1 MSETLDKTQKT
12 FQGLGVTRPEQVLQ
26 LFSELRSLFDAS
38 ALAAAS
44 TKNVGRLPEL
54 QSAWNNDSS
63 GVIRRIHANWVT
75 LAPPNLRGTTERA
88 MKHLSAHVGVG
99 VKAVQ
104 TLQQLGVHDNSQ
116 VVSLFSLL
124 RDTFDQDIQLDI
136 DEIDV
141 EITRINWLGRKTG
154 ILAWARDHW
163 MKSAPDELRREVG
176 RCFNEIKAHIEQA
189 INDKRASARPAILA
203 APLYQDQ
210 SEYRPAIRPTYAQTS
225 GNVLVDVSNEQA
237 ILPPDPTLIPEDL
250 SLPGVIR
257 PIGSHHLIRQV
268 FQEIENIFVSIGF
281 SVVEGPE
288 IETPYYN
295 FEALN
300 IPEFHPVR
308 DDMDTF
314 YLELP
319 KGAPTPLL
327 LRTHTSP
334 MQIRT
339 MEKQKPPVRVI
350 VPGKVYRR
358 DNPDAT
364 HSFAFHQI
372 EGLAVDSDIT
382 FCDFTGTIEYFVK
395 QFFGPSVKTRFRPSY
410 FPFTEPS
417 VEFDV
422 SCPFCGGTGTA
433 AGGGTCSKCKGA
445 AWIELFGAGMVDPAV
460 YGFVNYDAKK
470 VSGFAFGIGIDRLAM
485 LKYGIDDIQVFFQN
499 DVRFLRQFP

>member
-1 MSETLDKTQKT
+1 MPNIENPTGKTLMDLGATSAAKIADQFAEIRSRFDLESNTIHDESAWKT
-12 FQGLGVTRPEQVLQ
+12 FR
-26 LFSELRSLFDAS
+26 DA
-38 ALAAAS
+38 
-44 TKNVGRLPEL
+44 
-54 QSAWNNDSS
+54 
-63 GVIRRIHANWVT
+63 
-75 LAPPNLRGTTERA
+75 
-88 MKHLSAHVGVG
+88 
-99 VKAVQ
+99 
-104 TLQQLGVHDNSQ
+104 
-116 VVSLFSLL
+116 
-124 RDTFDQDIQLDI
+124 
-136 DEIDV
+136 
-141 EITRINWLGRKTG
+141 WLGRKSG
-154 ILAWARDHW
+154 VLAQITDNWLKPA
-163 MKSAPDELRREVG
+163 SPDLKRAVGAGLNELR
-176 RCFNEIKAHIEQA
+176 AHVESQIESRRQA
-189 INDKRASARPAILA
+189 IESGA
-203 APLYQDQ
+203 DQ
-210 SEYRPAIRPTYAQTS
+210 SALAHEH
-225 GNVLVDVSNEQA
+225 V
-237 ILPPDPTLIPEDL
+237 DL
-250 SLPGVIR
+250 SLPGVTR
-257 PIGSHHLIRQV
+257 PVGSHHLIRQV
-268 FQEIENIFVSIGF
+268 FQEIENIFFSIGF

-314 YLELP
+314 YIDLP

-364 HSFAFHQI
+364 HSFIFHQV

-395 QFFGPSVKTRFRPSY
+395 QFFGPGVKTRFRPSY

-422 SCPFCGGTGTA
+422 SCIFCGGSGTA

-445 AWIELFGAGMVDPAV
+445 GWIELFGAGMVDPAV
-460 YGFVNYDAKK
+460 YGFVNYDAKR
-470 VSGFAFGIGIDRLAM
+470 VSGFAFGMGIDRLAM
-485 LKYGIDDIQVFFQN
+485 LKYQIDDIQVFFQN
-499 DVRFLRQFP
+499 DVRFLKQFS

>member
-1 MSETLDKTQKT
+1 MLHGALRCSLSNAMTAHENKT
-12 FQGLGVTRPEQVLQ
+12 GLPLVHLGITRPEELSA
-26 LFSELRSLFDAS
+26 LFADLRGRFDADCAC
-38 ALAAAS
+38 ALD
-44 TKNVGRLPEL
+44 E
-54 QSAWNNDSS
+54 SS
-63 GVIRRIHANWVT
+63 W
-75 LAPPNLRGTTERA
+75 
-88 MKHLSAHVGVG
+88 K
-99 VKAVQ
+99 Q
-104 TLQQLGVHDNSQ
+104 
-116 VVSLFSLL
+116 F
-124 RDTFDQDIQLDI
+124 RDT
-136 DEIDV
+136 
-141 EITRINWLGRKTG
+141 WLGRKSGVLTQITDNWLKPATAELKRAVGQQLNELRAHVETQIEARRAAIETG
-154 ILAWARDHW
+154 AEETALARD
-163 MKSAPDELRREVG
+163 R
-176 RCFNEIKAHIEQA
+176 
-189 INDKRASARPAILA
+189 
-203 APLYQDQ
+203 
-210 SEYRPAIRPTYAQTS
+210 
-225 GNVLVDVSNEQA
+225 VDF
-237 ILPPDPTLIPEDL
+237 
-250 SLPGVIR
+250 SLPGVLR
-257 PIGSHHLIRQV
+257 PVGSRHLIRQV
-268 FQEIENIFVSIGF
+268 LQEIEDIFFSIGF

-319 KGAPTPLL
+319 PSPDKKTAPTPLL

-372 EGLAVDSDIT
+372 EGLAVDTDIT

-499 DVRFLRQFP
+499 DARFLRQFP

>member
-1 MSETLDKTQKT
+1 MPNFDNATAKTLAE
-12 FQGLGVTRPEQVLQ
+12 LGVTSAAEIAPLFADARARFDKDLALIHEETEWKLLRDRWLARKRGVLTQ
-26 LFSELRSLFDAS
+26 ITDNWLKPASPDLKRAVGAGLNDLRAHVESQIESRRQAIESGADQS
-38 ALAAAS
+38 ALAH
-44 TKNVGRLPEL
+44 E
-54 QSAWNNDSS
+54 
-63 GVIRRIHANWVT
+63 
-75 LAPPNLRGTTERA
+75 
-88 MKHLSAHVGVG
+88 HV
-99 VKAVQ
+99 
-104 TLQQLGVHDNSQ
+104 
-116 VVSLFSLL
+116 
-124 RDTFDQDIQLDI
+124 
-136 DEIDV
+136 
-141 EITRINWLGRKTG
+141 
-154 ILAWARDHW
+154 
-163 MKSAPDELRREVG
+163 
-176 RCFNEIKAHIEQA
+176 
-189 INDKRASARPAILA
+189 
-203 APLYQDQ
+203 
-210 SEYRPAIRPTYAQTS
+210 
-225 GNVLVDVSNEQA
+225 
-237 ILPPDPTLIPEDL
+237 DL

-268 FQEIENIFVSIGF
+268 LQEIEDIFFSIGF

-314 YLELP
+314 YLDLP

-364 HSFAFHQI
+364 HSFIFHQV

-395 QFFGPSVKTRFRPSY
+395 QFFGPGVKTRFRPSY

-422 SCPFCGGTGTA
+422 SCIFCGGSGTA
-433 AGGGTCSKCKGA
+433 ASGGTCSKCKGA
-445 AWIELFGAGMVDPAV
+445 GWIELFGAGMVDPAV

-470 VSGFAFGIGIDRLAM
+470 VSGFAFGMGIDRLAM
-485 LKYGIDDIQVFFQN
+485 LKYQIDDIQVFFQN

>member
-1 MSETLDKTQKT
+1 MSDGMTAPENKSSQTLAALGATQPDHL
-12 FQGLGVTRPEQVLQ
+12 GL
-26 LFSELRSLFDAS
+26 LFAEIRARFDAD
-38 ALAAAS
+38 ATAAHDEA
-44 TKNVGRLPEL
+44 
-54 QSAWNNDSS
+54 AW
-63 GVIRRIHANWVT
+63 
-75 LAPPNLRGTTERA
+75 
-88 MKHLSAHVGVG
+88 K
-99 VKAVQ
+99 Q
-104 TLQQLGVHDNSQ
+104 
-116 VVSLFSLL
+116 F
-124 RDTFDQDIQLDI
+124 RDA
-136 DEIDV
+136 
-141 EITRINWLGRKTG
+141 WLGRKSGVLTQ
-154 ILAWARDHW
+154 ITDNWL
-163 MKSAPDELRREVG
+163 KP
-176 RCFNEIKAHIEQA
+176 
-189 INDKRASARPAILA
+189 A
-203 APLYQDQ
+203 APELKRVVGLELNKLRAHVE
-210 SEYRPAIRPTYAQTS
+210 SEIEVRRVAIEAGADDAALARER
-225 GNVLVDVSNEQA
+225 V
-237 ILPPDPTLIPEDL
+237 DL
-250 SLPGVIR
+250 SLPGVGR

-268 FQEIENIFVSIGF
+268 FQQIEDIFVSIGF

-319 KGAPTPLL
+319 KGAPSPLL

-339 MEKQKPPVRVI
+339 MEKRQPPVRVI

-364 HSFAFHQI
+364 HSFAFHQV
-372 EGLAVDSDIT
+372 EGLAVDTDIT

-395 QFFGPSVKTRFRPSY
+395 QFFGPGVKTRFRPSY

-422 SCPFCGGTGTA
+422 TCVFCGGSGVSA
-433 AGGGTCSKCKGA
+433 SGGTCSKCKGA
-445 AWIELFGAGMVDPAV
+445 GWIELFGAGMVDPAV
-460 YGFVNYDAKK
+460 YGFVKYDPKK

>member
-1 MSETLDKTQKT
+1 MTESDNKPARKLAE
-12 FQGLGVTRPEQVLQ
+12 LGVSEADQVPP
-26 LFSELRSLFDAS
+26 LFAEVRSRFDGQVSRSMDPNSWEILRQA
-38 ALAAAS
+38 
-44 TKNVGRLPEL
+44 
-54 QSAWNNDSS
+54 
-63 GVIRRIHANWVT
+63 
-75 LAPPNLRGTTERA
+75 
-88 MKHLSAHVGVG
+88 
-99 VKAVQ
+99 
-104 TLQQLGVHDNSQ
+104 
-116 VVSLFSLL
+116 
-124 RDTFDQDIQLDI
+124 
-136 DEIDV
+136 
-141 EITRINWLGRKTG
+141 WLGRKSGVLTLITDNWLKPSSPELKRAVGAALNELRAHVESQIEARRAG
-154 ILAWARDHW
+154 IESTAEQ
-163 MKSAPDELRREVG
+163 SAP
-176 RCFNEIKAHIEQA
+176 
-189 INDKRASARPAILA
+189 ASER
-203 APLYQDQ
+203 
-210 SEYRPAIRPTYAQTS
+210 
-225 GNVLVDVSNEQA
+225 V
-237 ILPPDPTLIPEDL
+237 DL
-250 SLPGVIR
+250 SLPGVAR

-268 FQEIENIFVSIGF
+268 FQQIEDIFVSIGF

-314 YLELP
+314 YLDLP
-319 KGAPTPLL
+319 KGAATPLL

-339 MEKQKPPVRVI
+339 MEKHEPPVRVI

-364 HSFAFHQI
+364 HSFAFHQV
-372 EGLAVDSDIT
+372 EGLAVDTDIT

-395 QFFGPSVKTRFRPSY
+395 QFFGAGAKTRFRPSY

-422 SCPFCGGTGTA
+422 SCIFCGGSGTA

-445 AWIELFGAGMVDPAV
+445 GWIELFGAGMVDPAV
-460 YGFVNYDAKK
+460 YGFVNYDPKK
-470 VSGFAFGIGIDRLAM
+470 VSGFAFGMGIDRLAM

>member
-1 MSETLDKTQKT
+1 MSPTEL
-12 FQGLGVTRPEQVLQ
+12 GLERP
-26 LFSELRSLFDAS
+26 
-38 ALAAAS
+38 LAALGITQAEQIPA
-44 TKNVGRLPEL
+44 RF
-54 QSAWNNDSS
+54 A
-63 GVIRRIHANWVT
+63 A
-75 LAPPNLRGTTERA
+75 LR
-88 MKHLSAHVGVG
+88 AHFEGQF
-99 VKAVQ
+99 Q
-104 TLQQLGVHDNSQ
+104 TIQHESDWKI
-116 VVSLFSLL
+116 F
-124 RDTFDQDIQLDI
+124 RDA
-136 DEIDV
+136 
-141 EITRINWLGRKTG
+141 WLGRKSG
-154 ILAWARDHW
+154 VLAQITDNWLKPA
-163 MKSAPDELRREVG
+163 SPDLKRAVGAGLNELR
-176 RCFNEIKAHIEQA
+176 AHVESQIESRRQA
-189 INDKRASARPAILA
+189 IESGA
-203 APLYQDQ
+203 DQ
-210 SEYRPAIRPTYAQTS
+210 SALAHEHI
-225 GNVLVDVSNEQA
+225 
-237 ILPPDPTLIPEDL
+237 DL
-250 SLPGVIR
+250 SLPGVQR

-268 FQEIENIFVSIGF
+268 FQEIEDIFVSIGF

-314 YLELP
+314 YLDLP

-339 MEKQKPPVRVI
+339 MEKRKPPVRVI

-364 HSFAFHQI
+364 HSFIFHQV

-395 QFFGPSVKTRFRPSY
+395 QFFGPGVKTRFRPSY

-422 SCPFCGGTGTA
+422 SCIFCGGSGTS

-445 AWIELFGAGMVDPAV
+445 GWIELFGAGMVDPAV
-460 YGFVNYDAKK
+460 YGFVNYDPKR
-470 VSGFAFGIGIDRLAM
+470 VSGFAFGMGIDRLAM
-485 LKYGIDDIQVFFQN
+485 LKYQIDDIQVFFQN

>member
-1 MSETLDKTQKT
+1 MPNID
-12 FQGLGVTRPEQVLQ
+12 
-26 LFSELRSLFDAS
+26 D
-38 ALAAAS
+38 S
-44 TKNVGRLPEL
+44 TTAK
-54 QSAWNNDSS
+54 
-63 GVIRRIHANWVT
+63 T
-75 LAPPNLRGTTERA
+75 LADLGAKNPTEI
-88 MKHLSAHVGVG
+88 
-99 VKAVQ
+99 
-104 TLQQLGVHDNSQ
+104 
-116 VVSLFSLL
+116 SLL
-124 RDTFDQDIQLDI
+124 FRVQRNDFDQDVSARCTDFSALDNLRVKWI
-136 DEIDV
+136 
-141 EITRINWLGRKTG
+141 GRRSG
-154 ILAWARDHW
+154 ILAKITENWL
-163 MKSAPDELRREVG
+163 KSAATELRPIVG
-176 RCFNEIKAHIEQA
+176 QALNELKAHVESVLEERRQA
-189 INDKRASARPAILA
+189 LEADFVARAGLGKEG
-203 APLYQDQ
+203 L
-210 SEYRPAIRPTYAQTS
+210 
-225 GNVLVDVSNEQA
+225 
-237 ILPPDPTLIPEDL
+237 DL

-257 PIGSHHLIRQV
+257 PVGSHHLIRQV
-268 FQEIENIFVSIGF
+268 FQEIEDIFFSIGF
-281 SVVEGPE
+281 SIVEGPE

-314 YLELP
+314 YLDLP
-319 KGAPTPLL
+319 KGAKTPLL

-372 EGLAVDSDIT
+372 EGLAVDTDIS

-433 AGGGTCSKCKGA
+433 AGGGTCTKCKGA

-460 YGFVNYDAKK
+460 YGFVNYDARK
-470 VSGFAFGIGIDRLAM
+470 VGGFAFGIGIDRLAM

>member
-1 MSETLDKTQKT
+1 MKAHENKTGLPLVQ
-12 FQGLGVTRPEQVLQ
+12 LGVTRPEELTA
-26 LFSELRSLFDAS
+26 LFADLRGRFDDDCAC
-38 ALAAAS
+38 AHD
-44 TKNVGRLPEL
+44 E
-54 QSAWNNDSS
+54 SAW
-63 GVIRRIHANWVT
+63 
-75 LAPPNLRGTTERA
+75 
-88 MKHLSAHVGVG
+88 K
-99 VKAVQ
+99 
-104 TLQQLGVHDNSQ
+104 
-116 VVSLFSLL
+116 LF
-124 RDTFDQDIQLDI
+124 RD
-136 DEIDV
+136 
-141 EITRINWLGRKTG
+141 RWLGRKSG
-154 ILAWARDHW
+154 VLAQITDNWLRPATPEL
-163 MKSAPDELRREVG
+163 KPAVGASLNELR
-176 RCFNEIKAHIEQA
+176 AHVESQIEARRMA
-189 INDKRASARPAILA
+189 IESGADEAALA
-203 APLYQDQ
+203 KD
-210 SEYRPAIRPTYAQTS
+210 R
-225 GNVLVDVSNEQA
+225 V
-237 ILPPDPTLIPEDL
+237 DL
-250 SLPGVIR
+250 SLPGVLH

-268 FQEIENIFVSIGF
+268 FQEIEDIFFSIGF

-314 YLELP
+314 YLDLP

-339 MEKQKPPVRVI
+339 MEKHKPPVRVI

-364 HSFAFHQI
+364 HSFMFHQV
-372 EGLAVDSDIT
+372 EGLAVDTDIT

-422 SCPFCGGTGTA
+422 SCIFCGGSGNA
-433 AGGGTCSKCKGA
+433 AGGGVCSKCKGA
-445 AWIELFGAGMVDPAV
+445 GWIELFGAGMVDPAV

-470 VSGFAFGIGIDRLAM
+470 VSGFAFGMGIDRLAM
-485 LKYGIDDIQVFFQN
+485 LRYGIDDIQVFFQN

>member
-1 MSETLDKTQKT
+1 MSALENNTSQTLAA
-12 FQGLGVTRPEQVLQ
+12 LGVQQPEQVAT
-26 LFSELRSLFDAS
+26 LFAEIGARFEVQAN
-38 ALAAAS
+38 AAHD
-44 TKNVGRLPEL
+44 E
-54 QSAWNNDSS
+54 SAW
-63 GVIRRIHANWVT
+63 
-75 LAPPNLRGTTERA
+75 
-88 MKHLSAHVGVG
+88 K
-99 VKAVQ
+99 Q
-104 TLQQLGVHDNSQ
+104 
-116 VVSLFSLL
+116 F
-124 RDTFDQDIQLDI
+124 RDA
-136 DEIDV
+136 
-141 EITRINWLGRKTG
+141 WLGRKSGVLTQITDNWLKPATPELKRVVG
-154 ILAWARDHW
+154 ARLN
-163 MKSAPDELRREVG
+163 ELRAKVESQ
-176 RCFNEIKAHIEQA
+176 IEARRLA
-189 INDKRASARPAILA
+189 IESGAEEAGLP
-203 APLYQDQ
+203 
-210 SEYRPAIRPTYAQTS
+210 SERT
-225 GNVLVDVSNEQA
+225 
-237 ILPPDPTLIPEDL
+237 DL

-257 PIGSHHLIRQV
+257 PIGSQHLIRQV
-268 FQEIENIFVSIGF
+268 FQQLEDIFFSIGF

-314 YLELP
+314 YLDLP

-339 MEKQKPPVRVI
+339 MEKRKPPVRVI

-364 HSFAFHQI
+364 HSFAFHQV
-372 EGLAVDSDIT
+372 EGLAVDTDIT

-422 SCPFCGGTGTA
+422 SCIFCGGSGTA
-433 AGGGTCSKCKGA
+433 GSGATCSKCKGA
-445 AWIELFGAGMVDPAV
+445 GWIELFGAGMVDPAV

-470 VSGFAFGIGIDRLAM
+470 VNGFAFGMGIDRLAM
-485 LKYGIDDIQVFFQN
+485 LKYGIDDLQVFFQN
-499 DVRFLRQFP
+499 DVRFLQQFP